1 MKDKKQ
7 LILGIFLGVFLSIL
21 AFCACITSV
30 TRAYGLSVKEYQELS
45 QFQELTKKLF
55 YQDAQDVDFTEGMKK
70 GIVESLKD
78 PYSRY
83 MNAEEFKKMMEDTT
97 GNFIGIGVYIAPKED
112 NTIVV
117 ISPIK
122 SSPAEKV
129 GIKSGDIISDV
140 NGKKYDASTM
150 QEAVKAMR
158 GKEGEKV
165 KIGIISSGKYK
176 EYTIKREPIHQ
187 QTVSSKI
194 IDKNIGYIQIIAFE
208 EKTAEEFRKNYSDLK
223 KQNIK
228 SLIIDIRSNP
238 GGMLDQVIDI
248 ANQILPKST
257 IMYTNNKNDEK
268 NYMYSDDKESIKL
281 PIVVLVNGGSASSSE
296 ILAGALQDNKA
307 ATILGTK
314 TYGKGV
320 IQTIMPL
327 SDGGGLSI
335 TTAQYYTPNGKTVH
349 KKGIIPDVK
358 IDLKATDKEDVQL
371 KKAIDIIK
379 KKMK

>member
-1 MKDKKQ
+1 
-7 LILGIFLGVFLSIL
+7 
-21 AFCACITSV
+21 
-30 TRAYGLSVKEYQELS
+30 
-45 QFQELTKKLF
+45 
-55 YQDAQDVDFTEGMKK
+55 
-70 GIVESLKD
+70 
-78 PYSRY
+78 
-83 MNAEEFKKMMEDTT
+83 
-97 GNFIGIGVYIAPKED
+97 
-112 NTIVV
+112 
-117 ISPIK
+117 
-122 SSPAEKV
+122 
-129 GIKSGDIISDV
+129 
-140 NGKKYDASTM
+140 
-150 QEAVKAMR
+150 
-158 GKEGEKV
+158 
-165 KIGIISSGKYK
+165 
-176 EYTIKREPIHQ
+176 
-187 QTVSSKI
+187 
-194 IDKNIGYIQIIAFE
+194 
-208 EKTAEEFRKNYSDLK
+208 
-223 KQNIK
+223 
-228 SLIIDIRSNP
+228 
-238 GGMLDQVIDI
+238 MLDQVIDI